1 MVALEEPGPWG
12 ARALTESRL
21 DPQVGGALE
30 ERCLDA
36 RGRALLVRPVDVRRG
51 LGERRRFFLAGGFGH
66 TPWLLA
72 GTVSHPA
79 ELLDL
84 PLASLADADRV
95 PSTGDGWPA
104 QDLGGLL
111 LVCANGRRD
120 LCCARRGR
128 AVAARCAARR
138 PGRVWESSHLG
149 GHRFAPTALLLPTGQ
164 SLARVTP
171 DLAASALDAAAS
183 GRLALGLGPW
193 HDRGR
198 LHLDPGAQVADAAVR
213 HATGESDP
221 GALRVAPAGPEAFDV
236 GHVARAHPRLA
247 RGRPAVLICA
257 VMGGVTESWGC
268 FDAGCGEAVRDV
280 FAGGTPQT
288 VPTKQARQSMPGP
301 TKLTRIVDLCGPNR
315 RDTPGRGGRSDKGL
329 LTRVAFRRGA

>member
-1 MVALEEPGPWG
+1 MSPPTADRIHDLLTTPDACSVRWDDPELPAWGTAPGARFVVALEEPGPWG

-84 PLASLADADRV
+84 PLASRADADRV

-236 GHVARAHPRLA
+236 GHVDGRSWRVGVRSEQVAPPR
-247 RGRPAVLICA
+247 PD
-257 VMGGVTESWGC
+257 S
-268 FDAGCGEAVRDV
+268 CGKA
-280 FAGGTPQT
+280 P
-288 VPTKQARQSMPGP
+288 VPTLVWRADVQPS
-301 TKLTRIVDLCGPNR
+301 
-315 RDTPGRGGRSDKGL
+315 
-329 LTRVAFRRGA
+329 